1 MVNHMQIIK
10 TPEEMQRIA
19 LTLRAAG
26 KRLGCVP
33 TMGYLHAGHL
43 SLVALARERSDVVVL
58 TLFVNPTQFG
68 PKEDLAKYPRN
79 FERDAE
85 LCRAAGVDVLFA
97 PEADAMY
104 TPDASVYVVEEKFSR
119 GLCGAS
125 RPGHFRGVCTVVAKL
140 FNLCLPHVAVFGAK
154 DAQQLRVLRR
164 MTRDLN
170 FPIEI
175 VAGPTVRESDGLALS
190 SRNVYLSADERQQ
203 ALVLKRALDE
213 AARLFKSGEHAAATL
228 KAAMEKIIGAAPA
241 AKIDYI
247 EIVDDHSLEPVQT
260 LAKPTLIALAV
271 FVGKTRLIDNMV
283 LGA

>member
-1 MVNHMQIIK
+1 MQIIK
-10 TPEEMQRIA
+10 APEEMQQTA
-19 LTLRAAG
+19 LALRAAG

-33 TMGYLHAGHL
+33 TMGFLHAGHL

-79 FERDAE
+79 FERDAT
-85 LCRAAGVDVLFA
+85 LCREAGVDILFA
-97 PEADAMY
+97 PEAGAMY
-104 TPDASVYVVEEKFSR
+104 SPDASIYVTEEKLSR

-125 RPGHFRGVCTVVAKL
+125 RPGHFRGVCTVLAKL

-154 DAQQLRVLRR
+154 DAQQLRVIRR

-175 VAGPTVRESDGLALS
+175 VAGPTVREPDGLEMS
-190 SRNVYLSADERQQ
+190 SRNVYLSAAERQQ

-213 AARLFKSGEHAAATL
+213 TARLFKSGERAAATL
-228 KAAMEKIIGAAPA
+228 KAAMEKIIAQAPA
-241 AKIDYI
+241 AKTDYI
-247 EIVDDHSLEPVQT
+247 EIVDDDTLEPVQT
-260 LAKPTLIALAV
+260 LERPTLIALAV

>member
-1 MVNHMQIIK
+1 MKIIRSVS
-10 TPEEMQRIA
+10 EMQQTA
-19 LTLRAAG
+19 LALRAAG

-33 TMGYLHAGHL
+33 TMGFLHAGHL

-68 PKEDLAKYPRN
+68 PKEDLAKYPRD
-79 FERDAE
+79 FERDAA
-85 LCRAAGVDVLFA
+85 LCREAGVDILFA
-97 PEADAMY
+97 PEAGAMY
-104 TPDASVYVVEEKFSR
+104 APDASIYVVEKNLSR

-140 FNLCLPHVAVFGAK
+140 FNLCLPHLAVFGAK
-154 DAQQLRVLRR
+154 DAQQFRVIRR

-175 VAGPTVRESDGLALS
+175 IAGPIIREPDGLAIS
-190 SRNVYLSADERQQ
+190 SRNVYLSAEERQQ

-213 AARLFKSGEHAAATL
+213 AARRFKSGECAAAKL
-228 KAAMEKIIGAAPA
+228 KTAMEKIIAQAPA

-247 EIVDDHSLEPVQT
+247 EIVDDDSLEPVLT

-271 FVGKTRLIDNMV
+271 FVGKTRLIDNTV
-283 LGA
+283 LC

>member
-1 MVNHMQIIK
+1 MQIIQD
-10 TPEEMQRIA
+10 PLEMQQIA
-19 LTLRAAG
+19 LAVRAAG
-26 KRLGCVP
+26 KRIGVVP
-33 TMGYLHAGHL
+33 TMGFLHAGHL
-43 SLVALARERSDVVVL
+43 SLVRLARERTDVVIL

-68 PKEDLAKYPRN
+68 PKEDLAKYPRD
-79 FERDAE
+79 FERDAAQ
-85 LCRAAGVDVLFA
+85 CRVAGVDLLFA
-97 PEADAMY
+97 PEAGAMY
-104 TPDASVYVVEEKFSR
+104 APDASVYVTEEKLSR

-175 VAGPTVRESDGLALS
+175 VAGPIIREPDGLAMS

-203 ALVLKRALDE
+203 ALVLQSALGE
-213 AARLFKSGEHAAATL
+213 AERLFRAGERAAAPL
-228 KAAMEKIIGAAPA
+228 KTAMEHLIAQAPA

-247 EIVDDHSLEPVQT
+247 EIVDDDSLEPVAT
-260 LAKPTLIALAV
+260 LEKPALIALAV
-271 FVGKTRLIDNMV
+271 FVGKTRLIDNVV
-283 LGA
+283 LR